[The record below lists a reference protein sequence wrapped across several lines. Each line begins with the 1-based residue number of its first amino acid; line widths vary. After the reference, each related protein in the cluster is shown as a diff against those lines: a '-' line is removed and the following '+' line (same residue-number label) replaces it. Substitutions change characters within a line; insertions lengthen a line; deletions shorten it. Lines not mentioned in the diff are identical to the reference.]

1 MHEGCPM
8 PDTALALWHE
18 SSQATNI
25 RMVQKPQ
32 GQWLEVHAVHSL
44 ISMGTERLVCMGR
57 VPAALE
63 HAMAVP
69 YQEGSLNLPVK
80 YGYSLVGRL
89 HQPGDP
95 NHQRLVHLLH
105 PHQTKAW
112 VDPDDIFLI
121 PDGVSARRAT
131 LASNMETAVNAIW
144 DAGVSV
150 GDTILVVGYG
160 LIGALLAELINKIPG
175 TTVYVAEKQPTRCK
189 KAMDM
194 GLQLWETDTDRQAQN
209 ICDIA
214 FHTSAQQEGLETA
227 MNSVGQEGMVI
238 ELSWYGDRPIQVRLG
253 GMFHAQRK
261 AIRASQVSSIAH
273 QKQLRWDFQR
283 RKALVFE
290 LLKDERFDQL
300 LTDSINFDALPEFF
314 SKLRTGPPPGMG
326 WTITYPSA

>member
-1 MHEGCPM
+1 
-8 PDTALALWHE
+8 
-18 SSQATNI
+18 
-25 RMVQKPQ
+25 
-32 GQWLEVHAVHSL
+32 
-44 ISMGTERLVCMGR
+44 
-57 VPAALE
+57 
-63 HAMAVP
+63 
-69 YQEGSLNLPVK
+69 
-80 YGYSLVGRL
+80 
-89 HQPGDP
+89 
-95 NHQRLVHLLH
+95 
-105 PHQTKAW
+105 
-112 VDPDDIFLI
+112 
-121 PDGVSARRAT
+121 
-131 LASNMETAVNAIW
+131 METAVNAIW

-261 AIRASQVSSIAH
+261 AIPRLPSLINRSPKTATLGFSAQESVSLRA
-273 QKQLRWDFQR
+273 FER
-283 RKALVFE
+283 RE
-290 LLKDERFDQL
+290 
-300 LTDSINFDALPEFF
+300 I
-314 SKLRTGPPPGMG
+314 
-326 WTITYPSA
+326 